1 MRIGVPA
8 ESRPGESRV
17 AATPKTVGQLVG
29 LGYEVVVERG
39 AGERAAFSDEA
50 YGSADAKVVD
60 AKIRKFDPIQQVIG
74 RIELSG
80 PSRLRAGVD
89 VRGDG
94 SMESYRGRLRRKL
107 IEQRAGESPFDA
119 LRRELDA

>member
-1 MRIGVPA
+1 
-8 ESRPGESRV
+8 
-17 AATPKTVGQLVG
+17 
-29 LGYEVVVERG
+29 
-39 AGERAAFSDEA
+39 
-50 YGSADAKVVD
+50 
-60 AKIRKFDPIQQVIG
+60 
-74 RIELSG
+74 
-80 PSRLRAGVD
+80 VD